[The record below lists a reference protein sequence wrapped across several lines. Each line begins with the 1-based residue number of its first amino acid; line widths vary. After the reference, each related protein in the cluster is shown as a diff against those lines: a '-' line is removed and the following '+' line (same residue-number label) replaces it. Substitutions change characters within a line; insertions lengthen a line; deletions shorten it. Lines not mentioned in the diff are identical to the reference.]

1 MEKLHWF
8 LDPIEKHY
16 FDFEGRVTRQTFW
29 MFALWACVISIGIGI
44 VGGMAGM
51 PMLGSLFNLAILLP
65 GLGLGAR
72 RLHDTGMSGWWQVVG
87 FVPLIGWLIIIVMLA
102 QQGKTGPNEY
112 GPDPR
117 QTTGSV
123 PVPPA
128 PEAPTTAQA
137 TEVPPAPVP
146 SPETTPAPAAPDSEQ
161 KGGM

>member
-29 MFALWACVISIGIGI
+29 MFVLWTFIISIGVRI
-44 VGGMAGM
+44 VGGMTGM
-51 PMLGSLFNLAILLP
+51 FMLTPIFNLAVLLP
-65 GLGLGAR
+65 SLGLGAR

-87 FVPLIGWLIIIVMLA
+87 LIPVIGWLIIIVMLA

-117 QTTGSV
+117 QGTGAV

-128 PEAPTTAQA
+128 PVAPTAPQSA
-137 TEVPPAPVP
+137 PVPPAPM
-146 SPETTPAPAAPDSEQ
+146 PEPNPAAESAETEQ